1 MNLKTILLLC
11 FLTVHYSNSFG
22 QKMSHESDSIPL
34 TIVLIMDGLRPDAV
48 TQMNMPNLFKLQQEG
63 VKFTN
68 SHASIPTV
76 TRVNSASLA
85 SGSYPESHGIMSN
98 SIYVKDVN
106 PTGSVSTGNYKNLMK
121 IDSVSNGKLLYVK
134 TIGEILQQNN
144 LKYVAI
150 SSGSTGSA
158 YLLNHKANEGVGSLI
173 NSQLN
178 DGNDPAIPYNI
189 GEEIIAQ
196 FGNPPKKIDD
206 LSYNPSVDWV
216 ENVLYEYVLPKMKPD
231 VIYNWFTEP
240 DHSQHRFGTGSKE
253 YYKALKN
260 NDKHVGLLLNKL
272 KELGFYKRVNII
284 VTSDHGMNEDEQSIN
299 LKESC
304 KNTGINPDDIIIA
317 SSGETLLLHVKD
329 HDKIKIK
336 RIVEHLQSKNW
347 VGAIFTSAS
356 SEIGQE
362 DEMVNPYG
370 FIEGTFSM
378 DLIRANHPERK
389 ADIIFNFQWSSEN
402 NEYGISGSSFKNTN
416 GKPQKLGEGGGH
428 GNISPACINNMLIA
442 WGANFKTGVKI
453 NNPSGIVDITP
464 TVLNILKINADVT
477 FDGRILK
484 EALING
490 IDPQKIIIESK
501 TYTVQTKD
509 KKYNAALQISKID
522 KHWYV
527 DKGWRTYKEKHDQ

>member
-11 FLTVHYSNSFG
+11 FLTINYSNCFG
-22 QKMSHESDSIPL
+22 HNAPQQSDSRPL

-48 TQMNMPNLFKLQQEG
+48 TQKNMPNLFKLQQEG
-63 VKFTN
+63 VEFTN

-85 SGSYPESHGIMSN
+85 SGSYPASHGIMSN
-98 SIYVKDVN
+98 SIYIKEVN
-106 PTGSVSTGNYKNLMK
+106 PTASVSTGNYKNLMEV
-121 IDSVSNGKLLYVK
+121 DSVSNGNLLYVK

-158 YLLNHKANEGVGSLI
+158 YLLNHKVHEGVGYLI

-178 DGNDPAIPYNI
+178 NGNDPAIPYNI

-196 FGNPPKKIDD
+196 FGNPPTKIDD
-206 LSYNPSVDWV
+206 LSYNTSVDWV

-260 NDKHVGLLLNKL
+260 NDRHIELLLTKL
-272 KELGFYKRVNII
+272 KELGLYERVNII
-284 VTSDHGMNEDEQSIN
+284 VTSDHGMNEDVQSIN

-304 KNTGINPDDIIIA
+304 KDAGINPDDFIIA

-336 RIVEHLQSKNW
+336 RIVEHLQSKHW
-347 VGAIFTSAS
+347 MGAIFTEAL
-356 SEIGQE
+356 SETGQE
-362 DEMVNPYG
+362 QELVNPYG
-370 FIEGTFSM
+370 FIEGTFSL

-389 ADIIFNFQWSSEN
+389 ADIIFNFHWSSKS

-428 GNISPACINNMLIA
+428 GNISPACINNTLIA
-442 WGANFKTGVKI
+442 WGTNFKTGVKI

-477 FDGRILK
+477 FDGRILE

-509 KKYNAALQISKID
+509 EKYKAAVQISKKD
-522 KHWYV
+522 RHWYV
-527 DKGWRTYKEKHDQ
+527 DKGWRIYKAKHVE